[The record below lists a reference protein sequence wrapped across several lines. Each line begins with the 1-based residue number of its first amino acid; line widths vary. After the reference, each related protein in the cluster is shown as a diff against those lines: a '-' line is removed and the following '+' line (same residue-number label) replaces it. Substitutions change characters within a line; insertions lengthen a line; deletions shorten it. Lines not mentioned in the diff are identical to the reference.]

1 MIEDAFVAWEGM
13 RPSLEPLE
21 ATPGE
26 QTCGFCEWKAWCPV
40 WWKATAEGLLPSTG
54 TFRDEV
60 VQIIRYDS
68 EGGAGLIERMAPVD
82 ESGTVAP
89 SPKRFGF
96 TVKDQAKS
104 QLDQLISDGY
114 EGTLF
119 IGSARVSS
127 KVLHL
132 GDWSEIIPWQPI
144 SESSTPV

>member
-1 MIEDAFVAWEGM
+1 MVSRMVESNGRGIT
-13 RPSLEPLE
+13 PS
-21 ATPGE
+21 
-26 QTCGFCEWKAWCPV
+26 
-40 WWKATAEGLLPSTG
+40 SG

-68 EGGAGLIERMAPVD
+68 EGGASTERMAPVD